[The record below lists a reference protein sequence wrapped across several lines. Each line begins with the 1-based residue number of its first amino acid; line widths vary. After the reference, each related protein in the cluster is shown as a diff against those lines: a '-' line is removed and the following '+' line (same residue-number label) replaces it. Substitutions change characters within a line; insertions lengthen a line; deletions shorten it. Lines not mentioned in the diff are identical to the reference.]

1 MIFYFTGTGNS
12 RYIANKIA
20 AVTGETVIDIGARIK
35 AGNTSPVKT
44 DGRAVFVTPTNA
56 WRIPRAVEA
65 WISQTEL
72 CDADKAWFV
81 MDCGSEIGNAAKYN
95 RRLCNEKGLSYMGTA
110 GVVMPENY
118 IAMFGVPEKR
128 IAKIIIG
135 KAVPVIDGI
144 AAKLKSCEP
153 FIKPRDNLYDRFMSA
168 AVNPIFYRFFVKADK
183 FTADNRCVGCGKCV
197 AICPLNNIRL
207 ADGKPVWSKNCTHC
221 MACIAYCPT
230 EAIEYG
236 KKSVGKPRYHLDK

>member
-1 MIFYFTGTGNS
+1 
-12 RYIANKIA
+12 
-20 AVTGETVIDIGARIK
+20 
-35 AGNTSPVKT
+35 
-44 DGRAVFVTPTNA
+44 
-56 WRIPRAVEA
+56 
-65 WISQTEL
+65 
-72 CDADKAWFV
+72 
-81 MDCGSEIGNAAKYN
+81 
-95 RRLCNEKGLSYMGTA
+95 
-110 GVVMPENY
+110 
-118 IAMFGVPEKR
+118 MFGVPEKR

-168 AVNPIFYRFFVKADK
+168 AVNPMFYRFFVKADK

-207 ADGKPVWSKNCTHC
+207 ADGKPVWGKNCTHC

-236 KKSVGKPRYHLDK
+236 KKSVGKPRYHLN

>member
-1 MIFYFTGTGNS
+1 
-12 RYIANKIA
+12 
-20 AVTGETVIDIGARIK
+20 
-35 AGNTSPVKT
+35 
-44 DGRAVFVTPTNA
+44 
-56 WRIPRAVEA
+56 
-65 WISQTEL
+65 
-72 CDADKAWFV
+72 
-81 MDCGSEIGNAAKYN
+81 
-95 RRLCNEKGLSYMGTA
+95 
-110 GVVMPENY
+110 MPENY

-168 AVNPIFYRFFVKADK
+168 AVNPMFYRFFVKADK

-207 ADGKPVWSKNCTHC
+207 ADGKPVWGKNCTHC

-236 KKSVGKPRYHLDK
+236 KKSVGKPRYHLN